1 MRVISETVPVNQP
14 GSPGQ
19 VRLDRHDVWAGLLRK
34 AANAVPF
41 VAGIVECVVVER
53 SENGLVREVVFQ
65 GGERVREKVVFEP
78 ERRVGFHRAD
88 DRVRWV
94 IHNDIDEDGAG
105 ELTLTFRAELDLDDD
120 VEEDRIAASMRAGY
134 RTAMETTLTLT
145 REAVAARSA

>member
-1 MRVISETVPVNQP
+1 MNQP
-14 GSPGQ
+14 GDPGQ
-19 VRLDRHDVWAGLLRK
+19 VRLDRQDVWAGLLRK

-65 GGERVREKVVFEP
+65 SGERVREKVVFEP
-78 ERRVGFHRAD
+78 EWRVAFHRAD

-94 IHNDIDEDGAG
+94 IHNDIGEDEAG
-105 ELTLTFRAELDLDDD
+105 ELTLTFRAELDLHDDA
-120 VEEDRIAASMRAGY
+120 EEDRVAASMRTGY
-134 RTAMETTLTLT
+134 PAAMQTTLALT